1 MPELPEVNTKK
12 LHFDRVALNKK
23 IEKIALRETNHIFRN
38 ISGEAFAQKVKGR
51 QFTSSYRRGKYLF
64 ARLDNGHDVLFH
76 FGMTGEFY
84 AYDEEEQHPK
94 HERFAFLFPDG
105 QRLGFDCPRKLAHIY
120 YLENKDDF
128 IREKKLGEDALV
140 ISEAEFLD
148 KMEGKTGTIKGFF
161 LNQSNLAGMGN
172 LYADEVCWQVR
183 IHPASL
189 IPALDDKTRKDLYR
203 RMQAILRQAIAN
215 KADYAHYPDEWLWN
229 HRHKDG
235 TCPRD
240 GHRLER
246 GKVASRSTYYCP
258 ECQELKEFYP
268 AERK

>member
-12 LHFDRVALNKK
+12 LNFDRVALHKK
-23 IEKIALRETNHIFRN
+23 IEKVELRETNHIFRN
-38 ISGEAFAQKVKGR
+38 ITGEAFAKKMKGR
-51 QFTSSYRRGKYLF
+51 KFTHSYRRGKYLF
-64 ARLDNGHDVLFH
+64 AHLDNGHDVLFH

-84 AYDEEEQHPK
+84 IYEEGDQHPK

-120 YLENKDDF
+120 YLENKDEF
-128 IREKKLGEDALV
+128 IHEKKLGEDALE
-140 ISEAEFLD
+140 ISEEAFLE

-189 IPALDDKTRKDLYR
+189 LPALDDVTRRELYR
-203 RMQAILRQAIAN
+203 CMQAILQQAIIN
-215 KADYAHYPDEWLWN
+215 KADYANYPDEWLWN
-229 HRHKDG
+229 HRDKGG

-240 GHRLER
+240 GHELER
-246 GKVASRSTYYCP
+246 DKVAGRSTYYRP
-258 ECQELKEFYP
+258 QCQELRG
-268 AERK
+268 AQG